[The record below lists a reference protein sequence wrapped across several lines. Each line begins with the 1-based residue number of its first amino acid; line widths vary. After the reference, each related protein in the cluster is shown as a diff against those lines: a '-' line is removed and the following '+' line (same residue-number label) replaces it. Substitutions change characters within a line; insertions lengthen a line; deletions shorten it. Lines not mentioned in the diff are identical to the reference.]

1 MRTLLFTLLISLPAM
16 AWAQNQDCKEKPSDL
31 ASKSAIQVDT
41 IRIVD
46 PETRE
51 RTQKIIH
58 MYHNDEKT
66 IVERKTI
73 GNRTYSYIEKDD
85 CLVIRHVTEITK

>member
-1 MRTLLFTLLISLPAM
+1 MRALLFTLLISLPAM
-16 AWAQNQDCKEKPSDL
+16 AWAQSQDCKEKPSDL

-51 RTQKIIH
+51 RTQKLVH
-58 MYHNDEKT
+58 LYHEGEQT
-66 IVERKTI
+66 IVERKTV
-73 GNRTYSYIEKDD
+73 GNKTYAYIEKDD
-85 CLVIRHVTEITK
+85 CLVIRHVTEVQK

>member
-1 MRTLLFTLLISLPAM
+1 MFTLLISLPAM
-16 AWAQNQDCKEKPSDL
+16 TWAQNQDCKEKPSDL
-31 ASKSAIQVDT
+31 ASKAAIQVDT

-58 MYHNDEKT
+58 MYHNEEKA

-73 GNRTYSYIEKDD
+73 GNKTYAYIEKDD
-85 CLVIRHVTEITK
+85 CLVIRHVTEVEK